1 MYQGGIP
8 PPLRTWIPTAPHH
21 PASPAVSPQVRRA
34 GPKATNANTAREQH
48 RLDLHDASCSL
59 LSPSRVAPPSSYRAT
74 RRSSLAARPPEG
86 TAVLPPRALP
96 TASITGQYTVAQF
109 FSLRD
114 CPTFYNWGPNLR
126 RWLGTEFRPS
136 DGGGVWLAD
145 LPPTLLTKAWRHEGV
160 LLRRAGIGPLLSRL
174 RGNRG
179 NIAVAA
185 DGTQLRECTPE
196 CCGPSCYCSGP
207 GKCERR

>member
-1 MYQGGIP
+1 MRSLHPCELDLCVVSSHTKSSVCNSLAGLRGGKDITNIRALPRQDCMYQGGIP
-8 PPLRTWIPTAPHH
+8 PPLRTWIPTQPPIYH

-74 RRSSLAARPPEG
+74 RRSSLAARRTEG

-109 FSLRD
+109 FSPRRLPYFLQLGTKLATLAWD
-114 CPTFYNWGPNLR
+114 GVSTER
-126 RWLGTEFRPS
+126 RW
-136 DGGGVWLAD
+136 
-145 LPPTLLTKAWRHEGV
+145 WRV
-160 LLRRAGIGPLLSRL
+160 ARRSSSYALDQS
-174 RGNRG
+174 
-179 NIAVAA
+179 VAA
-185 DGTQLRECTPE
+185 
-196 CCGPSCYCSGP
+196 
-207 GKCERR
+207 